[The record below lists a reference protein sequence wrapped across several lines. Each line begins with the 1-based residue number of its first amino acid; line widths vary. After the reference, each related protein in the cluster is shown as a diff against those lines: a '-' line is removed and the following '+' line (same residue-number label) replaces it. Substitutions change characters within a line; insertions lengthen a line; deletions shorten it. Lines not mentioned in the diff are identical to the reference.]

1 MGFTLK
7 ISVVI
12 PCDSKHLHNM
22 HYVYDTMLKSTRI
35 PDEVVVRFS
44 SMGSIPIKA
53 SSAVIQEGQR
63 SFKEFKYACLDT
75 PEYSGPNR
83 QVGSDMSTGD
93 LIIYQDADD
102 LPHYRRFEII
112 ERYFERTGCLHLN
125 HAYYHNT
132 ELVTAPVI
140 DDSIKV
146 VESDILHKRYFPDGD
161 ISKCWDHTH
170 SYGYD
175 LGFDYPLIHTG
186 ATSIKREVLEK
197 VKWKHPG
204 DLKLAGAGVPIERT
218 EDYEFCME
226 VLHTFNKS
234 ILIDTPLYFYYK

>member
-1 MGFTLK
+1 LK

-22 HYVYDTMLKSTRI
+22 QYVFDMMLKSTRI

-44 SMGSIPIKA
+44 SMGSVPIKA

-63 SFKEFKYACLDT
+63 LFKEFKYACLNT

-83 QVGSDMSTGD
+83 QVASEMATGD

-102 LPHYRRFEII
+102 LPHYRRFELIDK
-112 ERYFERTGCLHLN
+112 YFEQTGCMHLN

-132 ELVTAPVI
+132 EWHTQPVF
-140 DDSIKV
+140 DDSIKM
-146 VESDILHKRYFPDGD
+146 VESGVLFNRYFPDGD
-161 ISKCWDHTH
+161 ISKCWAH

-175 LGFDYPLIHTG
+175 LGFSYPLIHTG
-186 ATSIKREVLEK
+186 ATSIRRDVLEK
-197 VKWKHPG
+197 VKWKHPNE
-204 DLKLAGAGVPIERT
+204 LYLAGSDVVKERT

-226 VLHTFNKS
+226 ILHSFNKS
-234 ILIDTPLYFYYK
+234 ILIDAPLYFYYK